1 MVTCTAKP
9 RLPGERVDV
18 VLGAGGVKGFGH
30 IGVWKKILE
39 LGIPVGTV
47 TGASVGSIIAAFVTN
62 GYGVEELTRVFHR
75 GLSNRMDIGTIIKAV
90 SWGDPVSVAVGGL
103 MDLTVPMREMVRE
116 FGLKPNP
123 QLKIVAFDLIAK
135 EPVVLEGEDYDL
147 ATALTASCAL
157 PSVLRPKWFMDGARM
172 RLLADGALFHYNPTC
187 FSTAPAIVS
196 TLKPASE
203 WPRGFMYPLDA
214 YFHARELY
222 FPIAGHRRVVDPHLH
237 IVVDC
242 GLPDVAG
249 LNFGVSPE
257 TCERMIED
265 GYKTA
270 HSTLTDAIA
279 KGRLPKP
286 ETAAAEV

>member
-1 MVTCTAKP
+1 MVTCTTKP
-9 RLPGERVDV
+9 RQPGESVDV

-30 IGVWKKILE
+30 IGVWRKIVE

-62 GYGVEELTRVFHR
+62 GYGVEELARVFHR
-75 GLSNRMDIGTIIKAV
+75 GLNNRMNLGTVISAL
-90 SWGDPVSVAVGGL
+90 SWGDPLSVMIGGPV
-103 MDLTVPMREMVRE
+103 DLTQPMREMVRE
-116 FGLKPNP
+116 FGLKPNK
-123 QLKIVAFDLIAK
+123 QLKIVAFDLIAQ
-135 EPVVLEGEDYDL
+135 EPVVFEGEDYDL

-157 PSVLRPKWFMDGARM
+157 PSVLRPKWFQDGARL

-203 WPRGFMYPLDA
+203 WPREVKYPIDW
-214 YFHARELY
+214 YFHMRELY
-222 FPIAGHRRVVDPHLH
+222 FPIAGHRRVVDPNLH

-242 GLPDVAG
+242 GLPEVAG
-249 LNFGVSPE
+249 LNFGVSAE
-257 TCERMIED
+257 TCDRMIAD

-270 HSTLTDAIA
+270 HSVLTDAIA
-279 KGRLPKP
+279 RGRLPKP
-286 ETAAAEV
+286 QTESVAQ

>member
-1 MVTCTAKP
+1 MVTCTTKP
-9 RLPGERVDV
+9 RLPGESVDV

-30 IGVWKKILE
+30 IGVWQKIVE

-62 GYGVEELTRVFHR
+62 GYGVEELTRVFKR
-75 GLSNRMDIGTIIKAV
+75 GLGNRMNFGTIFKAV

-103 MDLTVPMREMVRE
+103 IDLTVPMREMVRE
-116 FGLKPNP
+116 FGLKPNKR
-123 QLKIVAFDLIAK
+123 LKIVAFDLIAK
-135 EPVVLEGEDYDL
+135 EPVVFEGEDYDL
-147 ATALTASCAL
+147 ALALTASCAL
-157 PSVLRPKWFMDGARM
+157 PTVLRPTWYLDGARM

-203 WPRGFMYPLDA
+203 WPREFMLPLDA

-222 FPIAGHRRVVDPHLH
+222 FPIAGHRRVVDPNLH

-249 LNFGVSPE
+249 LNFGVSAE
-257 TCERMIED
+257 TCDRMIAD

-286 ETAAAEV
+286 EEATAGA

>member
-1 MVTCTAKP
+1 MVTCTTKP
-9 RLPGERVDV
+9 RLPGESVDV

-30 IGVWKKILE
+30 IGVWQKIVE

-62 GYGVEELTRVFHR
+62 GYGVEELTRVFKR
-75 GLSNRMDIGTIIKAV
+75 GLGNRMNFGTIFKAV

-103 MDLTVPMREMVRE
+103 IDLTVPMREMVRE
-116 FGLKPNP
+116 FGLKPNK

-135 EPVVLEGEDYDL
+135 EPVVFEGEDYDL
-147 ATALTASCAL
+147 ALALTASCAL
-157 PSVLRPKWFMDGARM
+157 PTVLRPTWYLDGARM

-203 WPRGFMYPLDA
+203 WPREFMLPLDA

-222 FPIAGHRRVVDPHLH
+222 FPIAGHRRVVDPNLH

-249 LNFGVSPE
+249 LNFGVSAE
-257 TCERMIED
+257 TCDRMIAD

-286 ETAAAEV
+286 EEATAGA

>member
-135 EPVVLEGEDYDL
+135 EPVVFEGEDYDL

-279 KGRLPKP
+279 KGRLPKA